1 MTAMTHGRT
10 ELTIELRTPNAFAT
24 VFADR
29 TTFDG
34 GQLIA
39 WQDGAAIASYPVDA
53 VAGLRFGGSSMSAD
67 ASRIADAAATPSA
80 AVTASPAATPSVVTP
95 QIAPTALPSTEV
107 EPATMSAAGA
117 GWTPGEDALLRTL
130 SDQHAGLTM
139 MILKTQRPMDEVIAR
154 LTELGIAPTTR

>member
-1 MTAMTHGRT
+1 MTQGGT

-39 WQDGAAIASYPVDA
+39 WQDGAAIASYPVDSI
-53 VAGLRFGGSSMSAD
+53 AGLRFGGPSTA
-67 ASRIADAAATPSA
+67 AGLDAAP
-80 AVTASPAATPSVVTP
+80 VIQQV
-95 QIAPTALPSTEV
+95 APTAVPSTDI
-107 EPATMSAAGA
+107 EPATTSPAGA
-117 GWTPGEDALLRTL
+117 GWSPGEDALLRTL

-154 LTELGIAPTTR
+154 LTELGIAPTVR

>member
-53 VAGLRFGGSSMSAD
+53 VAGLRFGGSSSTANV
-67 ASRIADAAATPSA
+67 APIADVD
-80 AVTASPAATPSVVTP
+80 AVSDAGAH
-95 QIAPTALPSTEV
+95 QIAPTAVPSTDIA
-107 EPATMSAAGA
+107 PATASPAGA

-130 SDQHAGLTM
+130 SDQDAGLTM
-139 MILKTQRPMDEVIAR
+139 MILKTQRPMDEVMAR
-154 LTELGIAPTTR
+154 LTELGILATRR

>member
-53 VAGLRFGGSSMSAD
+53 VAGLRFGGSSMSAAVT
-67 ASRIADAAATPSA
+67 ASAAATPS
-80 AVTASPAATPSVVTP
+80 VDTP
-95 QIAPTALPSTEV
+95 QIAPTALPSTDV
-107 EPATMSAAGA
+107 EPATTTPDGA

-154 LTELGIAPTTR
+154 LTELGIAPTAR

>member
-1 MTAMTHGRT
+1 MTHGRT

-29 TTFDG
+29 TTFDE
-34 GQLIA
+34 GQLVA
-39 WQDGAAIASYPVDA
+39 WQDGAAIASYPIDA
-53 VAGLRFGGSSMSAD
+53 VAGLRFGHALLFAGTADGSVIAESPTAASA
-67 ASRIADAAATPSA
+67 T
-80 AVTASPAATPSVVTP
+80 
-95 QIAPTALPSTEV
+95 QIAPTAVPSTDV
-107 EPATMSAAGA
+107 EATTTRPAGL

-154 LTELGIAPTTR
+154 LTELGIDTTQR

>member
-53 VAGLRFGGSSMSAD
+53 IAGLRFGGSSS
-67 ASRIADAAATPSA
+67 IADVAMPRSSDAGTH
-80 AVTASPAATPSVVTP
+80 
-95 QIAPTALPSTEV
+95 QIAPTAVPSTDIEA
-107 EPATMSAAGA
+107 ATTSPAGA

-130 SDQHAGLTM
+130 SDQDAGLTM

-154 LTELGIAPTTR
+154 LTELGIAATRR

>member
-10 ELTIELRTPNAFAT
+10 ELTIELRTPHAFAT

-34 GQLIA
+34 GQFIA

-53 VAGLRFGGSSMSAD
+53 VAGLRFGGSAPIADVSRNAD
-67 ASRIADAAATPSA
+67 ADAVSDVGTH
-80 AVTASPAATPSVVTP
+80 
-95 QIAPTALPSTEV
+95 QIAPTAVPSTDIEA
-107 EPATMSAAGA
+107 ATTSPAGA

-130 SDQHAGLTM
+130 SEQDAGLTM

-154 LTELGIAPTTR
+154 LAELGIAATRR

>member
-1 MTAMTHGRT
+1 MTQGGT

-39 WQDGAAIASYPVDA
+39 WQDGAAIASYPVDSI
-53 VAGLRFGGSSMSAD
+53 AGLRFGG
-67 ASRIADAAATPSA
+67 PSA
-80 AVTASPAATPSVVTP
+80 AAGLDAAPVTHQV
-95 QIAPTALPSTEV
+95 APTAVPSTDI
-107 EPATMSAAGA
+107 EPATTSPVGA
-117 GWTPGEDALLRTL
+117 GWSPGEDALLRTL

-154 LTELGIAPTTR
+154 LTELGIAPAVR

>member
-1 MTAMTHGRT
+1 MTQGGT

-39 WQDGAAIASYPVDA
+39 WQDGAAIASYPIDSI
-53 VAGLRFGGSSMSAD
+53 AGLRFGGSSTG
-67 ASRIADAAATPSA
+67 ASLDAAP
-80 AVTASPAATPSVVTP
+80 VIQQV
-95 QIAPTALPSTEV
+95 APTAVPSTDV
-107 EPATMSAAGA
+107 EAATTSPAGA
-117 GWTPGEDALLRTL
+117 GWSPGEDALLRTL

-154 LTELGIAPTTR
+154 LTELGIAPTVR

>member
-1 MTAMTHGRT
+1 MTHGRT

-29 TTFDG
+29 TTFDD
-34 GQLIA
+34 GQLVA
-39 WQDGAAIASYPVDA
+39 WQDGAAIASYPIDS
-53 VAGLRFGGSSMSAD
+53 VAGLRFGHALLYAGTADGSVAADSSAL
-67 ASRIADAAATPSA
+67 AGTAQMAPSA
-80 AVTASPAATPSVVTP
+80 V
-95 QIAPTALPSTEV
+95 PSTDI
-107 EPATMSAAGA
+107 EPTTTSPAGA

-154 LTELGIAPTTR
+154 LTELGIAATQR

>member
-1 MTAMTHGRT
+1 MTQGGT

-39 WQDGAAIASYPVDA
+39 WQDGAAIASYPVDSI
-53 VAGLRFGGSSMSAD
+53 AGLRFGG
-67 ASRIADAAATPSA
+67 PSA
-80 AVTASPAATPSVVTP
+80 AAGLDAAPVIQQV
-95 QIAPTALPSTEV
+95 APTAVPSTDI
-107 EPATMSAAGA
+107 EPATTSPAGA
-117 GWTPGEDALLRTL
+117 GWSPGEDALLRTL

-154 LTELGIAPTTR
+154 LTELGIAPTVR

>member
-53 VAGLRFGGSSMSAD
+53 IAGLRFGGSSSIANVD
-67 ASRIADAAATPSA
+67 AVSDAGTH
-80 AVTASPAATPSVVTP
+80 
-95 QIAPTALPSTEV
+95 QIAPTAVPSTDI
-107 EPATMSAAGA
+107 EPATTSPAGA

-130 SDQHAGLTM
+130 SDQDAGLTM

-154 LTELGIAPTTR
+154 LTELGIAATRR

>member
-39 WQDGAAIASYPVDA
+39 WQDGAAIASYPVDS
-53 VAGLRFGGSSMSAD
+53 VAGLRFGGSPAV
-67 ASRIADAAATPSA
+67 ANAGAAPNTG
-80 AVTASPAATPSVVTP
+80 AVPGTDSQ
-95 QIAPTALPSTEV
+95 QIAPTAVPSTDI
-107 EPATMSAAGA
+107 EPATTSPAGG
-117 GWTPGEDALLRTL
+117 GWSPGEDALLRTL

-154 LTELGIAPTTR
+154 LTELGIAPTVR

>member
-1 MTAMTHGRT
+1 MTQGGT

-39 WQDGAAIASYPVDA
+39 WQDGAAIASYPVDSI
-53 VAGLRFGGSSMSAD
+53 AGLRFGAASTSVGS
-67 ASRIADAAATPSA
+67 DAAPVDA
-80 AVTASPAATPSVVTP
+80 APVAQAV
-95 QIAPTALPSTEV
+95 APTAVPSTDI
-107 EPATMSAAGA
+107 EPATTSPAGA
-117 GWTPGEDALLRTL
+117 GWSPGEDALLRTL

-154 LTELGIAPTTR
+154 LTELGIAPTVR

>member
-24 VFADR
+24 VFADS

-34 GQLIA
+34 GQLIV
-39 WQDGAAIASYPVDA
+39 WQDGTAIASYPVDA
-53 VAGLRFGGSSMSAD
+53 VAGLRFGGSATIADKATIAAAD
-67 ASRIADAAATPSA
+67 AVPDGGTH
-80 AVTASPAATPSVVTP
+80 
-95 QIAPTALPSTEV
+95 QIPPTGVPSTDI
-107 EPATMSAAGA
+107 EPATTSPAGA

-130 SDQHAGLTM
+130 SDQDAGLTM

-154 LTELGIAPTTR
+154 LTELGIAATRR

>member
-53 VAGLRFGGSSMSAD
+53 VAGLRFGGTTPNAD
-67 ASRIADAAATPSA
+67 VATIADVD
-80 AVTASPAATPSVVTP
+80 AVSDAGTH
-95 QIAPTALPSTEV
+95 QIAPTAVPSTDI
-107 EPATMSAAGA
+107 EPTTTSPAGA

-130 SDQHAGLTM
+130 SDQDAGLTM

-154 LTELGIAPTTR
+154 LTELGIAATRR